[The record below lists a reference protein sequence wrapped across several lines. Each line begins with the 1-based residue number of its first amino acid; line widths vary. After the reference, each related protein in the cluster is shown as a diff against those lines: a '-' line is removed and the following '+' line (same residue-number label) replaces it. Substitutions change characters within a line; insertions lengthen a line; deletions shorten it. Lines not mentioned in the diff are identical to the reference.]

1 MTQALLDFADDEAA
15 DRAGVEWTLR
25 CCISQAE
32 VDRLREAAE
41 ELGLM
46 AAWRR
51 RRKELQRREARKA

>member
-25 CCISQAE
+25 CCVSQDE

-41 ELGLM
+41 ELGLT
-46 AAWRR
+46 ASWRR
-51 RRKELQRREARKA
+51 RRKELQRQEGRK